1 MVCLKSIRLIPL
13 GKVVAC
19 SPLFPI
25 FIKPKLFDHEE
36 IKNTTADFT
45 FLSSKIC

>member
-13 GKVVAC
+13 EKVVRC

-25 FIKPKLFDHEE
+25 FINPKPFDHEE
-36 IKNTTADFT
+36 IKNNTIGFT
-45 FLSSKIC
+45 FLSFKIC